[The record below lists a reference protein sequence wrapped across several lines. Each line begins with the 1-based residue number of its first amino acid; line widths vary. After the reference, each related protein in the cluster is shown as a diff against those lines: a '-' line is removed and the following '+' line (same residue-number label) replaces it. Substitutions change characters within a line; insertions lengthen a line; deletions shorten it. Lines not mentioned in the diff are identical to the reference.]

1 MYRRLQRLRKEN
13 GFTCSDMATLLGLKT
28 KAGYS
33 KKERGRTKFS
43 LDDAKKIS
51 RFFGEPIDAIFFE
64 K

>member
-1 MYRRLQRLRKEN
+1 
-13 GFTCSDMATLLGLKT
+13 MATLLGLKT

-64 K
+64 NKVSY